1 MKVIFPVMGAE
12 NISVAYLSTVVKNEG
27 HTCKVAFDRAL
38 FDDKQYFSVDFLH
51 RLFDRKKQMIEQ
63 IIQEKPDI
71 LAMSV
76 FADNYQWALDVA
88 RQVRKK
94 LPKCLTIWGGIHPTT
109 VPEEV
114 ISQDE
119 VDFIV
124 VGDGE
129 LPMVKLLDSLGNGR
143 KFEGIPNLW
152 FKEDGQVIKGPHA
165 YLPEG
170 QEFPAPDK
178 TVFESFV
185 PIDEYYLTVTNKGCI
200 QKCSFCS
207 ENFKYDFE
215 SDLRNGSFIR
225 EKSVDSVLNELKEMK
240 EKYNLKYIDIKN
252 NVLSGNKKWLAEFCE
267 RYPNEV
273 GLPFRIMI
281 QPLQLQKDYAFQLKK
296 AGCHHVQ
303 MGIETFNSHVRK
315 DILLR
320 DETTEQVIT
329 ALENLDKA
337 GINFSADL
345 ILGLPEEKEEDL
357 IYALKALSSRK
368 HLIRASIF
376 WLQYAPK
383 VFITEQALEKGII
396 GKKEEEII
404 NGGLQDNYL
413 STGSPMEAERKRI
426 LKTYHI
432 LYRLLPIVPHKLMMW
447 LIDSGAF
454 RIFQYIPFQI
464 PVIIAIDVFVSYV
477 RKDYYAKWIMKWYIK
492 QIFKNIFG
500 KTEYISK

>member
-1 MKVIFPVMGAE
+1 MMKVVFPVMGAE
-12 NISVAYLSTVVKNEG
+12 NISVAYLSTIVKNEG
-27 HTCKVAFDRAL
+27 YESKIAFDRAL
-38 FDDKQYFSVDFLH
+38 FDDKQYFSVGFLH
-51 RLFDRKKQMIEQ
+51 KLFDHKEKMVAAM
-63 IIQEKPDI
+63 IQEKPDV
-71 LAMSV
+71 LALSV

-88 RQVRKK
+88 KKVREK
-94 LPKCLTIWGGIHPTT
+94 LPECWTIWGGIHPTT

-114 ISQDE
+114 IRHDE
-119 VDFIV
+119 VDFVV

-129 LPMVKLLDSLGNGR
+129 LPMIKILDSLNNG
-143 KFEGIPNLW
+143 KNFEGIPNLW
-152 FKEDGQVIKGPHA
+152 FKKDGRVVRGPHSF
-165 YLPEG
+165 LLEG
-170 QEFPAPDK
+170 RDFPVPDK
-178 TVFESFV
+178 AIFEKFV

-215 SDLRNGSFIR
+215 APLRSGSFIR
-225 EKSVDSVLNELKEMK
+225 EKSVDSVLKELKEMK

-252 NVLSGNKKWLAEFCE
+252 NVLSGSKRWIGEFCE
-267 RYPNEV
+267 RYPKEV
-273 GLPFRIMI
+273 GLPFRVMV
-281 QPLQLQKDYAFQLKK
+281 QPLQLQKEYAFQLKK

-303 MGIETFNSHVRK
+303 MGIESFNSHVRK

-320 DETTEQVIT
+320 DETTEQVLI

-357 IYALKALSSRK
+357 IFALKTLSSRK

-383 VFITEQALEKGII
+383 VYITERAKENNII
-396 GKKEEEII
+396 SDEDERLINEGK
-404 NGGLQDNYL
+404 QDNYL

-432 LYRLLPIVPHKLMMW
+432 LYRLLPITPHRGMMW
-447 LIDSGAF
+447 LLDSGAYKIF
-454 RIFQYIPFQI
+454 RFIPFQI
-464 PVIIAIDVFVSYV
+464 PVIIAIDVFVSFA

-492 QIFKNIFG
+492 QIFKNLFG
-500 KTEYISK
+500 KTKYIS

>member
-1 MKVIFPVMGAE
+1 MKVVFPVMGAE
-12 NISVAYLSTVVKNEG
+12 NISVAYLSTIVKNEG
-27 HTCKVAFDRAL
+27 HESKVAFDRAL
-38 FDDKQYFSVDFLH
+38 FDDKQYFSVGFLH
-51 RLFDRKKQMIEQ
+51 KLFDHKEKMIAA
-63 IIQEKPDI
+63 IIHDKPDV
-71 LAMSV
+71 LALSV

-88 RQVRKK
+88 KKVREK
-94 LPKCLTIWGGIHPTT
+94 LPECSTIWGGIHPTT

-114 ISQDE
+114 IRHDE
-119 VDFIV
+119 VDFVV

-129 LPMVKLLDSLGNGR
+129 LPMIKTLESLGNG
-143 KFEGIPNLW
+143 KNFENIPNLW
-152 FKEDGQVIKGPHA
+152 FKKNGRVIKGPHS

-170 QEFPAPDK
+170 HEFPVPDK
-178 TVFESFV
+178 TVFENFV

-215 SDLRNGSFIR
+215 APLRTGSFIR
-225 EKSVDSVLNELKEMK
+225 EKSVDSVLMELKEMK
-240 EKYNLKYIDIKN
+240 EKYNLKYVDIKN
-252 NVLSGNKKWLAEFCE
+252 NVLSGSKRWISEFCE
-267 RYPNEV
+267 RYPKEV
-273 GLPFRIMI
+273 GLPFRIMV
-281 QPLQLQKDYAFQLKK
+281 QPLQLQKEYAFQLKK

-303 MGIETFNSHVRK
+303 MGIESFNSHVRK
-315 DILLR
+315 NILLR
-320 DETTEQVIT
+320 DETTEQVII

-357 IYALKALSSRK
+357 IFALKTLSPRK

-383 VFITEQALEKGII
+383 VHITEKAKENKII
-396 GKKEEEII
+396 GDEEERLI
-404 NGGLQDNYL
+404 NEGRQDNYL

-432 LYRLLPIVPHKLMMW
+432 LYRLLPITPHGVMMW
-447 LIDSGAF
+447 LLDSGAYKIF
-454 RIFQYIPFQI
+454 RYIPFQI
-464 PVIIAIDVFVSYV
+464 PIIIMIDVFVSYA

-492 QIFKNIFG
+492 QIFKNLFR
-500 KTEYISK
+500 KTKYIS

>member
-1 MKVIFPVMGAE
+1 MKVVFPVMGAE
-12 NISVAYLSTVVKNEG
+12 NISVAYLSTIVKNEG
-27 HTCKVAFDRAL
+27 YESKIAFDRAL
-38 FDDKQYFSVDFLH
+38 FDDKQYFSVGFLH
-51 RLFDRKKQMIEQ
+51 KLFDHKEKMVAAM
-63 IIQEKPDI
+63 IQEKPDV
-71 LAMSV
+71 LALSV

-88 RQVRKK
+88 KKVREK
-94 LPKCLTIWGGIHPTT
+94 LPECWTIWGGIHPTT

-114 ISQDE
+114 IRHDE
-119 VDFIV
+119 VDFVV

-129 LPMVKLLDSLGNGR
+129 LPMIKILDSLNNG
-143 KFEGIPNLW
+143 KNFEGIPNLW
-152 FKEDGQVIKGPHA
+152 FKKDGRVVRGPHSF
-165 YLPEG
+165 LLEG
-170 QEFPAPDK
+170 RDFPVPDK
-178 TVFESFV
+178 AIFEKFV

-215 SDLRNGSFIR
+215 APLRSGSFIR
-225 EKSVDSVLNELKEMK
+225 EKSVDSVLKELKEMK

-252 NVLSGNKKWLAEFCE
+252 NVLSGSKRWIGEFCE
-267 RYPNEV
+267 RYPKEV
-273 GLPFRIMI
+273 GLPFRVMV
-281 QPLQLQKDYAFQLKK
+281 QPLQLQKEYAFQLKK

-303 MGIETFNSHVRK
+303 MGIESFNSHVRK

-320 DETTEQVIT
+320 DETTEQVLI

-357 IYALKALSSRK
+357 IFALKTLSSRK

-383 VFITEQALEKGII
+383 VYITERAKENNII
-396 GKKEEEII
+396 SDEDERLINEGK
-404 NGGLQDNYL
+404 QDNYL

-432 LYRLLPIVPHKLMMW
+432 LYRLLPITPHRGMMW
-447 LIDSGAF
+447 LLDSGAYKIF
-454 RIFQYIPFQI
+454 RFIPFQI
-464 PVIIAIDVFVSYV
+464 PVIIAIDVFVSFA

-492 QIFKNIFG
+492 QIFKNLFG
-500 KTEYISK
+500 KTKYIS

>member
-12 NISVAYLSTVVKNEG
+12 NISVAYLSTVVKKAG
-27 HTCKVAFDRAL
+27 HTSKVAFDRAL
-38 FDDKQYFSVDFLH
+38 FDDKQYFSVDLLH
-51 RLFDRKKQMIEQ
+51 RLFDQKKKMVTA
-63 IIQEKPDI
+63 IIREKPDV
-71 LAMSV
+71 LALSV
-76 FADNYQWALDVA
+76 FADNYQWALDVV
-88 RQVRKK
+88 REVRKK
-94 LPKCLTIWGGIHPTT
+94 LPNCTTIWGGIHPTT
-109 VPEEV
+109 SPEEV
-114 ISQDE
+114 IARDA

-129 LPMVKLLDSLGNGR
+129 LPMVKFLDSLDNGK

-152 FKEDGQVIKGPHA
+152 FKKDGQVVKGPHA

-178 TVFESFV
+178 AIYENFI
-185 PIDEYYLTVTNKGCI
+185 PMDEYYLTVTNKGCI

-215 SDLRNGSFIR
+215 SDLRNGSFVR
-225 EKSVDSVLNELKEMK
+225 EKSVDVVLNELKAMK
-240 EKYNLKYIDIKN
+240 EKYNIKYIDIKN
-252 NVLSGNKKWLAEFCE
+252 NVLSGNKRWIIEFCE
-267 RYPNEV
+267 RYPKEV
-273 GLPFRIMI
+273 GLPFRIMV

-303 MGIETFNSHVRK
+303 IGIETFNSHVRK

-320 DETTEQVIT
+320 DETTEQVMM

-345 ILGLPEEKEEDL
+345 ILGLPDEKEEDL
-357 IYALKALSSRK
+357 IFALKSLSPRK

-376 WLQYAPK
+376 WLQYSPK
-383 VFITEQALEKGII
+383 VFITERALEKGII
-396 GKKEEEII
+396 GKEEERLI
-404 NGGLQDNYL
+404 NEGRQDNYL

-432 LYRLLPIVPHKLMMW
+432 LSRLLPVTPHKLMMW
-447 LIDSGAF
+447 LIDSGIYK
-454 RIFQYIPFQI
+454 IFQYIPFQI
-464 PVIIAIDVFVSYV
+464 PLIIAIDVFVSYV
-477 RKDYYAKWIMKWYIK
+477 RKDHYAKWIMKWYIR
-492 QIFKNIFG
+492 QIVRNLAG
-500 KTEYISK
+500 KTKYIS